1 MRFVNNIALGHN
13 VSAEPYKN
21 DLIMRWM
28 MRSKIHKAV
37 VTEANLNYV
46 GSITID
52 KDFLDMVGL
61 KKGEKVQ
68 IVSNTSGARL
78 ETYVIEGD
86 RGSKEICMNGAA
98 SHLIGEGEEIIIIG
112 YELTNEDITPSV
124 ILLDKD
130 NNFVEYLEE
139 SVELNRFL

>member
-1 MRFVNNIALGHN
+1 
-13 VSAEPYKN
+13 
-21 DLIMRWM
+21 M

>member
-1 MRFVNNIALGHN
+1 M
-13 VSAEPYKN
+13 
-21 DLIMRWM
+21 MRWM

>member
-1 MRFVNNIALGHN
+1 
-13 VSAEPYKN
+13 
-21 DLIMRWM
+21 MRWM

-52 KDFLDMVGL
+52 KDFIEMVGL

-68 IVSNTSGARL
+68 VVSNTSGARL
-78 ETYVIEGD
+78 ETYVIEGE

-98 SHLIGEGEEIIIIG
+98 SHLIGKGEEIIIIG
-112 YELTNEDITPSV
+112 YELTNEEITPSV
-124 ILLDKD
+124 ILLDKE
-130 NNFVEYLEE
+130 NNFVDYLEE
-139 SVELNRFL
+139 SVEMNKYL

>member
-1 MRFVNNIALGHN
+1 
-13 VSAEPYKN
+13 
-21 DLIMRWM
+21 MRWM

>member
-1 MRFVNNIALGHN
+1 
-13 VSAEPYKN
+13 
-21 DLIMRWM
+21 MRWI
-28 MRSKIHKAV
+28 MRSKIHKAT

-52 KDFLDMVGL
+52 KDLIELVGL

-86 RGSKEICMNGAA
+86 RGTGQICMNGAA
-98 SHLIGEGEEIIIIG
+98 SHLIKEGEEIIIIG
-112 YELTNEDITPSV
+112 YELTDKEITPQV
-124 ILLDKD
+124 ILVDEQNKLIE
-130 NNFVEYLEE
+130 FLEE
-139 SVELNRFL
+139 SVEMNHQL